1 MSETHEINV
10 SAGKPP
16 VQIQAVQGAYY
27 RLTEGDAGL
36 GPNNII
42 VKRVGDDLHVTFG
55 CDSSVKPHLVIQDFY
70 KVGGQLIGM
79 TADGN
84 LYEYAAASGEEGD
97 EAPFLM
103 DGESSE
109 LVLDASDSSCRL
121 VGSDDDFGALF
132 IPALLGIGALGAL
145 AALSRGGSSSSKG
158 KDGDAGQSPGDTLP
172 PAKPE
177 VSGEDKTDGS
187 GNLGPDGQP
196 DPLPEGTHGLVDI
209 LDDVGDVQGSI
220 LNGRAT
226 DDSQPELI
234 GTGEPGDTVI
244 IYDNDQEIG
253 RVVVDE
259 NGEWT
264 FTPDQPLSEG
274 EHDFSLEFVDPDG
287 NTSERSDDWTIVVDT
302 TAPDKPEVSGED
314 KTDENGNPG
323 PDGNPDP
330 LPDNTYGLTDIH
342 DDVGSKTGSVLEGES
357 TDDTQPELIGTGE
370 AGNTVIIY
378 DNDQEIGRVV
388 VDENGEW
395 TFTPDQ
401 PLSEGE
407 HDFSLEF
414 VDPDGNT
421 SERSDDW
428 TIVVDTTAPDK
439 PEVSGEDKT
448 DENGNPGPDGN
459 PDPLPDNT
467 YGLTDIRDDVGSKTG
482 SVLDGEPTDDAQ
494 PELIGTGEAGNTVII
509 YDNDQ
514 EIGRV
519 VVDENGEWTFTPD
532 QPLTDGDHAFSIEF
546 VDPAGN
552 TSPRSDDWTIVVD
565 TAAPG
570 NPGGGID
577 DSTTPVNE
585 NLAAPIVDEMDNDGV
600 INKAEAADGTVVR
613 IPGYDGMAEGD
624 VIVLDWNGTEIEY
637 TVTAADVNVQEA
649 RITVPAAELSSD
661 ASFDIDYMVRDKAG
675 NESGRSL
682 STAVV
687 IDLTGPDKPEVSG
700 EDKTDEN
707 GNPGPDG
714 NPDPLP
720 GNTYGLTDIHDDVG
734 SKTGSVLDGESTDD
748 TQPELIGTGEAGNTV
763 IIYDNGQKLG
773 EAVVGQDGKWSF
785 TPPQALAD
793 GEHKFSIEFVDPA
806 GNSSP
811 RSDDWTI
818 VVDTTAPDK
827 PEVSGEDK
835 TDENGNPGPD
845 GNPDPLP
852 GNTYGLTDIHDDVGS
867 KTGSVLDGE
876 STDDTQPELIGTG
889 EAGNTV
895 IIYDDGQKLGEAVVG
910 QDGKWSFTPPQA
922 LADGEHKFSIE
933 FVDPAGNRSP
943 RSDDWTI
950 VVDTAAPG
958 NPGGG
963 IDDSTT
969 PVNENLAAPIVDE
982 MDNDGVINKAEAAD
996 GTVVRIPGYDG
1007 MAEGDVIVL
1016 DWNGTEIEYTVTAAD
1031 VNVQEARIT
1040 VPAAELSSDASFDI
1054 DYMVRDKA
1062 GNESGRSLSTAVVID
1077 LTGPDKPE
1085 VSGEDK
1091 TDENGNPGPDGN
1103 PDPLPGNTYGLT
1115 DIHDDVGSKTGSVLD
1130 GESTDDTQ
1138 PELIGTGEAGNT
1150 VIIYDDG
1157 QKLGEAVVGQ
1167 DGKWSF
1173 TPPQALADGEHKFSI
1188 EFVDPAGNSSPR
1200 SDDWTIVV
1208 DTTAPD
1214 KPEVSGEDKTD
1225 ENGNPGP
1232 DGNPDP
1238 LPGNTYGLTD
1248 IHDDV
1253 GSKTGSVLDGE
1264 STDDTQP
1271 ELIGTGEAGN
1281 TVIIYDDGQK
1291 LGEAVVGQDGKWSF
1305 TPPQALADGE
1315 HKFSI
1320 EFVDPAGNRSPRSDD
1335 WTIVVDTA
1343 APGNPGGGI
1352 DDSTTP
1358 VNENLAA
1365 PIVDEMD
1372 NDGVI
1377 NKAEAA
1383 DGTVVRIP
1391 GYDGMAEGD
1400 VIVLDWNGTEI
1411 EYTVTAA
1418 DVNVQEAR
1426 ITVPAAEL
1434 SSDASFD
1441 IDYMVR
1447 DKAGNESG
1455 RSLSTAVVI
1464 DLTGPDK
1471 PEVSGEDKTD
1481 ENGNPGPDGNPD
1493 PLPGNTY
1500 GLTDIH
1506 DDVGSKTGS
1515 VLDGESTDDTQP
1527 ELIGTGEAGNTVII
1541 YDDGQKLG
1549 EAVVGQDGK
1558 WSFTP
1563 PQALADGEH
1572 KFSIEFVDPAG
1583 NSSPRSDDWTIVVDT
1598 TAPDKPE
1605 VSGEDKTDENGNPG
1619 PDGNPDPL
1627 PGNTYGLTD
1636 IHDDVGSKTGSVLDG
1651 ESTDD
1656 TQPELI
1662 GTGEAGNTVIIYDDG
1677 QKLGEAVVGQD
1688 GKWSFTPPQAL
1699 ADGEHKFS
1707 IEFVDPAGNR
1717 SPRSD
1722 DWTIVVDTAAPG
1734 NPGGGIDDSTTPV
1747 NENLAAPIVD
1757 EMDND
1762 GVINKAEAADGTV
1775 VRIPGY
1781 DGMAEGDVIVLD
1793 WNGTE
1798 IEYTVTAA
1806 DVNVQEARITV
1817 PAAELSSDASFD
1829 IDYMVRDKAGNESG
1843 RSLSTAVVI
1852 DLTGPDKPEVS
1863 GEDKTDENGNP
1874 GPDGNPDPLPGNT
1887 YGLTDIH
1894 DDVGSKTGS
1903 VLDGEST
1910 DDTQPELIGTGEA
1923 GNTVIIYDDGQ
1934 KLGEAV
1940 VGQDGKWSFT
1950 PPQALADGQHKFSI
1964 EFVDPA
1970 GNSSPRSDDWTIVV
1984 DTAAPGNPGS
1994 GDISQVTYSGD
2005 IYVPIGAIDEMWMH
2019 DTDANGDGDRGA
2031 GGQMGVS
2038 IFTLSGPATRVSF
2051 EYYALDS
2058 TSTYAVF
2065 LNENGQVVARE
2076 LIPQAPRADGKDNS
2090 RVFTFDA
2097 PNGESFSSIRFE
2109 NGDEGVASGG
2119 INDMSWI
2126 MLRDTFSWV
2135 PSSSVV
2141 TTTSLFVD
2149 SDATNPQ
2156 SAAEPVALSGLIE
2169 REDVIDLEM
2178 IKAELSDDAQMQPMD
2193 LSGGGSDALELSLG
2207 DLLSMGLPSD
2217 DDGSAELTIHG
2228 EIGDKVVLNDLLVD
2242 GSDTGNW
2249 EQALETLDKDGITY
2263 NIFHHDGEDATL
2275 LIQKDIE
2282 VVLENHDPVI
2292 SSASEKGSH
2301 PPSGGEGTAQQDQQE
2316 IVLNSYF

>member
-401 PLSEGE
+401 PL
-407 HDFSLEF
+407 
-414 VDPDGNT
+414 
-421 SERSDDW
+421 
-428 TIVVDTTAPDK
+428 
-439 PEVSGEDKT
+439 
-448 DENGNPGPDGN
+448 
-459 PDPLPDNT
+459 
-467 YGLTDIRDDVGSKTG
+467 
-482 SVLDGEPTDDAQ
+482 
-494 PELIGTGEAGNTVII
+494 
-509 YDNDQ
+509 
-514 EIGRV
+514 
-519 VVDENGEWTFTPD
+519 
-532 QPLTDGDHAFSIEF
+532 TDGDHAFSIEF

-637 TVTAADVNVQEA
+637 TVTAADVNAQEA

-675 NESGRSL
+675 NESGRSP

-687 IDLTGPDKPEVSG
+687 IDLAGPDKPEVSG

-763 IIYDNGQKLG
+763 IIYDDGQKLG

-1950 PPQALADGQHKFSI
+1950 PPQALADGEHKFSI

-1984 DTAAPGNPGS
+1984 DTVVPNPPFALKLYDDNGGYNQGGQTLKEINGGKTDDRTPTLEGQCDPNSTVVIYDNAVEIGRVTSDSQGNWSFVPVTPISGGSHSFAAEVIDDVGRVSARSSEIDFKVVDFLIGDWAPQGGAYNLSVGEKLEFLTGTQITLESGSGAFAKMALGNPSSLYEKKDGYMQIDVGS
-1994 GDISQVTYSGD
+1994 TMLLEL
-2005 IYVPIGAIDEMWMH
+2005 PEA
-2019 DTDANGDGDRGA
+2019 A
-2031 GGQMGVS
+2031 
-2038 IFTLSGPATRVSF
+2038 
-2051 EYYALDS
+2051 S
-2058 TSTYAVF
+2058 T
-2065 LNENGQVVARE
+2065 
-2076 LIPQAPRADGKDNS
+2076 
-2090 RVFTFDA
+2090 FTFYQY
-2097 PNGESFSSIRFE
+2097 
-2109 NGDEGVASGG
+2109 
-2119 INDMSWI
+2119 
-2126 MLRDTFSWV
+2126 
-2135 PSSSVV
+2135 SSSVQGSIEFLDSAGNVLSSLQIPLSRYTHTLDPGVVFESVRFNV
-2141 TTTSLFVD
+2141 TGTVGGYSGVELCEIQWEP
-2149 SDATNPQ
+2149 ATVV
-2156 SAAEPVALSGLIE
+2156 SSSFAEPDVVAPQFLAEPTALSWLLE

-2178 IKAELSDDAQMQPMD
+2178 IKVELGDDAQMQQID

-2207 DLLSMGLPSD
+2207 DLLSLGLSSD
-2217 DDGSAELTIHG
+2217 DDGNTELTIHG

-2242 GSDTGNW
+2242 GSDSGNW

-2292 SSASEKGSH
+2292 SSASEVDPH